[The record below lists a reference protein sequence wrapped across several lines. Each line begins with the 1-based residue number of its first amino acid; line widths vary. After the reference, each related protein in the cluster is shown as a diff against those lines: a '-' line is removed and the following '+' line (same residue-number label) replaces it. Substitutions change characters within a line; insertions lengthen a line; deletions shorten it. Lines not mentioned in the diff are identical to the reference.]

1 MDVRQL
7 ESFVEVAQ
15 QGTLTR
21 AAARLRISQPA
32 LTRQMHRLERDVGVP
47 LFQRTPVGMSVTA
60 AGAALLP
67 HAKSIL
73 GMVGAAR
80 DVARTAAPIT
90 ESVEVGLAPGLP
102 GSWLTPLL
110 DSVADGVPR
119 ARLSC
124 TDADSATQLRDL
136 RAGRLDI
143 ALVHQSPPPSLA
155 ARRIRNEPYGVA
167 VRPGAA
173 DGGGGGSWPMRH
185 LHRRR
190 VLVHARNQLAVGH
203 DQLTT
208 RAHEQEISPDWQF
221 ASYTE
226 HARQCAD
233 TARADLVILTEHSA
247 SRLLPGWSWHLL
259 TEPGT
264 DLETF
269 VVRQTATRLVVD
281 EVFQAMCASA
291 SEAGT

>member
-1 MDVRQL
+1 MDLRQL

-32 LTRQMHRLERDVGVP
+32 LTRQMHRLERDVGMP
-47 LFQRTPVGMSVTA
+47 LFQRTPAGMSVTA

-73 GMVGAAR
+73 AMVAAAR
-80 DVARTAAPIT
+80 DVAGTAGPIT
-90 ESVEVGLAPGLP
+90 ESVQVGLAPGLP
-102 GSWLTPLL
+102 GPWLTSLL
-110 DSVADGVPR
+110 DAAADRVPH
-119 ARLSC
+119 ARLRC

-143 ALVHQSPPPSLA
+143 ALVHQSPPPSLT
-155 ARRIRNEPYGVA
+155 ARRIRSEPYGVA
-167 VRPGAA
+167 VRPGIDAGG
-173 DGGGGGSWPMRH
+173 DGRWPMHR

-208 RAHEQEISPDWQF
+208 RAHEREIHPDWQF

-226 HARQCAD
+226 HAQQCAD
-233 TARADLVILTEHSA
+233 TSRADVVILTQHSA
-247 SRLLPGWSWHLL
+247 ARLLPGWSWHLL
-259 TEPGT
+259 TEPET
-264 DLETF
+264 ALETF
-269 VVRQTATRLVVD
+269 VVRQAATRLVVD
-281 EVFQAMCASA
+281 QVYAAMSA
-291 SEAGT
+291 AEAPI

>member
-47 LFQRTPVGMSVTA
+47 LFQRTPAGMVVTA

-73 GMVGAAR
+73 GMVGAAKE
-80 DVARTAAPIT
+80 VARTAAPIV
-90 ESVEVGLAPGLP
+90 ESVELGLAPGLP
-102 GSWLTPLL
+102 GAWLTPLL
-110 DSVADGVPR
+110 DAVASRVPR

-124 TDADSATQLRDL
+124 TDADSATQLSDL

-143 ALVHQSPPPSLA
+143 ALVHQSPPPSLTA
-155 ARRIRNEPYGVA
+155 HRIRSEPYGVA
-167 VRPGAA
+167 VRPGADA
-173 DGGGGGSWPMRH
+173 GARGSLPMRY

-208 RAHEQEISPDWQF
+208 RAHEQEITPDWRF

-233 TARADLVILTEHSA
+233 TAGADLVILTEHSA
-247 SRLLPGWSWHLL
+247 ARLLPGWSWHVL

-264 DLETF
+264 ELETF
-269 VVRQTATRLVVD
+269 VVRQAATRLVVD
-281 EVFQAMCASA
+281 EVFRAMSA
-291 SEAGT
+291 PVRDADG

>member
-1 MDVRQL
+1 MDLRQL

-15 QGTLTR
+15 QGTVTR

-47 LFQRTPVGMSVTA
+47 LFQRTTAGMTVTA

-73 GMVGAAR
+73 GMVAAAR

-90 ESVEVGLAPGLP
+90 ESVELGLAPGLP

-110 DSVADGVPR
+110 DAVTDRVPR
-119 ARLSC
+119 ARVRC

-143 ALVHQSPPPSLA
+143 ALVHERPPPSLTA
-155 ARRIRNEPYGVA
+155 CRIRSEPYGVA
-167 VRPGAA
+167 VRPGAGA
-173 DGGGGGSWPMRH
+173 GAGGSWPMRR
-185 LHRRR
+185 LDRRR

-208 RAHEQEISPDWQF
+208 RAHEQEISPEWQF

-233 TARADLVILTEHSA
+233 TVGADLVILTEHSA
-247 SRLLPGWSWHLL
+247 TRLLPGWSWHVL
-259 TEPGT
+259 TEPDT
-264 DLETF
+264 VLETF
-269 VVRQTATRLVVD
+269 VVRQQATRLVVD
-281 EVFQAMCASA
+281 EVFQAMAA
-291 SEAGT
+291 PAAERRA